1 MAIPSFGGMTIEIL
15 TMLIVP
21 VLYCWIQEAR
31 LRRGREVPVGA

>member
-21 VLYCWIQEAR
+21 VLYCWIKETKAR
-31 LRRGREVPVGA
+31 